1 MNLGHVV
8 VTATLPLLLLAGCGS
23 PSTQQK
29 AADPGAAATSSASTP
44 APTAAPAA
52 AASAEAPHCFLGAS
66 DASDFAHELMLATL
80 SSSEFNQARILKAS
94 TPENL
99 KLLESVLQQQMFK
112 VTCKKAWTDDL
123 DTIEGAMLVL
133 ALMKFDDKQW
143 AAVVSKVGVPQA
155 YRALPT
161 ETQEWLKGEETL
173 QQIKDLSRGMEK
185 AADELLTVAGK
196 ELKCGKGQ
204 VSVKVKARTKA
215 DVEGC
220 GRKASLSH
228 DGAWKR
234 EQG

>member
-1 MNLGHVV
+1 MNFRPVV
-8 VTATLPLLLLAGCGS
+8 FNTALSLLLLAACGS
-23 PSTQQK
+23 PSSQQK
-29 AADPGAAATSSASTP
+29 AADPGAAATSSSASAP

-52 AASAEAPHCFLGAS
+52 AASAEAPHCFLGES
-66 DASDFAHELMLATL
+66 DATDFAHELMLATL

-112 VTCKKAWTDDL
+112 VTCKKPWTDEL
-123 DTIEGAMLVL
+123 DTIEGAILVL

-143 AAVVSKVGVPQA
+143 DAAVSKVGVPQA

-173 QQIKDLSRGMEK
+173 KQIKELSRGMEK
-185 AADELLTVAGK
+185 TADELLAVAGK

-234 EQG
+234 E